1 MKTKVLSIVCAFIF
15 LLTLTACGGSSSEVQ
30 KSASEIADAI
40 YNTQTFQDTL
50 NAIDADMLGDYYR
63 IDAQISQI
71 PKFMSVV
78 LFPPL
83 KKSPYSKHR
92 LPTQ

>member
-1 MKTKVLSIVCAFIF
+1 MKTKVLSIVCAFVF

-63 IDAQISQI
+63 IDAANRRI
-71 PKFMSVV
+71 PSIVFRRSRKYQ
-78 LFPPL
+78 
-83 KKSPYSKHR
+83 KGH
-92 LPTQ
+92 

>member
-1 MKTKVLSIVCAFIF
+1 MKTKVLSIVCAFVF

-50 NAIDADMLGDYYR
+50 NAITVSTR
-63 IDAQISQI
+63 QISQI